1 VNVTGEYRATGGLG
15 GGTGGGS
22 AVGGPG
28 TVYIHKLPSNEML
41 LDGTRDD
48 AVISHDS
55 NVTHELTNRTLFVDN
70 RDRATDNLSV
80 TDAYG
85 NLSRAGG
92 IAWLIP
98 GDLPEFVPSALGAQ
112 PSDIVIDYL
121 QLYGRVEF
129 AFLSRNCLKCSVTIR
144 VANIEG
150 NAYIISFTVYLF
162 ANLSCN

>member
-1 VNVTGEYRATGGLG
+1 
-15 GGTGGGS
+15 
-22 AVGGPG
+22 
-28 TVYIHKLPSNEML
+28 
-41 LDGTRDD
+41 
-48 AVISHDS
+48 
-55 NVTHELTNRTLFVDN
+55 VTHELTNRTLFVDN